1 MNVDLIIRISVF
13 VGIFA
18 AMAVWEMMS
27 PRRQWQTAKA
37 KRWVVNLALVGFN
50 MLFARTLLA
59 LGGVGAALLA
69 GQGEVGI
76 LHQLDWPW
84 WAELVMAVVVLDL
97 VVYVQHVLMHAFPIL
112 WRLHM
117 IHHSDLDIDVTTG
130 VRFHPIEIALSM
142 FIKIGAVI
150 LIGASPTDVL
160 IFEVLLNA
168 TSMFNHS
175 NVGIPVQVDRMLRWI
190 VVTPDMHRVHHS
202 VIPRETNRNFGF
214 NLPWWDRVFGTYL
227 SFPSGG
233 HEHMT
238 IGLEQ
243 YRDPTRL
250 TWLGLVALPFVGEIG
265 KYPRWHDKQNE
276 DLTGNKERKR

>member
-1 MNVDLIIRISVF
+1 MNVDLIIRISAF

-18 AMAVWEMMS
+18 VMAVWEMMA
-27 PRRQWQTAKA
+27 PRRQWNTAKA
-37 KRWVVNLALVGFN
+37 KRWVVNLAIVGFN
-50 MLFARTLLA
+50 SLLTRVLFASGA
-59 LGGVGAALLA
+59 LGAAILA
-69 GQGEVGI
+69 GQGEVG
-76 LHQLDWPW
+76 LFNQLNWPW
-84 WAELVMAVVVLDL
+84 WAELIIAVVVLDL
-97 VVYVQHVLMHAFPIL
+97 VVYIQHVLMHAVPIL

-117 IHHSDLDIDVTTG
+117 VHHSDLDVDVTTG

-150 LIGASPTDVL
+150 LIGVSPTAVL
-160 IFEVLLNA
+160 MFEVMLNA

-175 NVGIPVQVDRMLRWI
+175 NVRIPVQVDRMLRWI

-214 NLPWWDRVFGTYL
+214 NLSWWDRVLGTYL
-227 SFPSGG
+227 SDPSKG
-233 HEHMT
+233 HEYMT

-265 KYPRWHDKQNE
+265 KYPMWHDEQNE
-276 DLTGNKERKR
+276 VETENKR

>member
-1 MNVDLIIRISVF
+1 MNIDLIIRISAF

-18 AMAVWEMMS
+18 AMAVWEWMA

-37 KRWVVNLALVGFN
+37 KRWVINLVMVGFN
-50 MLFARTLLA
+50 TLFTRTLLA
-59 LGGVGAALLA
+59 SGALGAAVLA
-69 GQGEVGI
+69 GQREVG
-76 LHQLDWPW
+76 LFHQLDWPW
-84 WAELVMAVVVLDL
+84 WAELIIAMIVLDL
-97 VVYVQHVLMHAFPIL
+97 VVYFQHVLMHAVPIL

-117 IHHSDLDIDVTTG
+117 VHHSDLDIDVTTG
-130 VRFHPIEIALSM
+130 VRFHPLEIALSM

-150 LIGASPTDVL
+150 LIGASPTAVL
-160 IFEVLLNA
+160 MFEVILNA

-175 NVGIPVQVDRMLRWI
+175 NVCIPVRVDRMLRWI

-214 NLPWWDRVFGTYL
+214 NLPWWDRVLGTYL
-227 SFPSGG
+227 SDPSKG

-243 YRDPTRL
+243 YRDSTRL

-265 KYPRWHDKQNE
+265 KYPTWHDEQNE
-276 DLTGNKERKR
+276 SVTGNKE